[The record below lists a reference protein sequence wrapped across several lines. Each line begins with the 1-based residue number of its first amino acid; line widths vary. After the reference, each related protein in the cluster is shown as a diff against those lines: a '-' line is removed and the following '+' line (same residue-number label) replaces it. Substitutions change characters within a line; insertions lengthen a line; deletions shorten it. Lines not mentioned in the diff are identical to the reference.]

1 MNPVIFNTI
10 AIIGGII
17 VGSAVNMLIINF
29 GPTVIPP
36 PEGVDISTAEGLK
49 QGMHLMQPKH
59 FIMPF
64 LAHFAGTFVGAFI
77 AARIAVTHKMRFA
90 LGIGFFFLLGGIAA
104 SFMIPAPAWFIAV
117 DLLLAYIPAAWLVG
131 KVIIKK

>member
-1 MNPVIFNTI
+1 MNPVIFNII
-10 AIIGGII
+10 AIISGII

-49 QGMHLMQPKH
+49 QGMHLMQPMH

-77 AARIAVTHKMRFA
+77 AARIAVTHKMRVA

-104 SFMIPAPAWFIAV
+104 SFMIPAPTWFIAV
-117 DLLLAYIPAAWLVG
+117 DLLLAYLPAAWIAG
-131 KVIIKK
+131 KITSK

>member
-1 MNPVIFNTI
+1 MNPVIFNII

-117 DLLLAYIPAAWLVG
+117 DLLLAYIPAAWLAG

>member
-1 MNPVIFNTI
+1 MNPVIFNII
-10 AIIGGII
+10 AIISGII

-77 AARIAVTHKMRFA
+77 AAQIAVTHKMRVA

-104 SFMIPAPAWFIAV
+104 SFMIPAPTWFIAV
-117 DLLLAYIPAAWLVG
+117 DLLLAYLPAAWIAG
-131 KVIIKK
+131 KITSK